1 MLPITPPASLGR
13 LQATSALAGSSGV
26 HSVDPARC
34 DCGGEGTAGQCGGQA
49 WRRCD
54 LWLSDGV
61 LVSISA
67 TPCPKQDRDRA
78 SATSL
83 PGRMW
88 FPEPPCQSAVVLRR
102 CFPIAP
108 SPADDV
114 LSMSTAK
121 QLPVGLCGPALR

>member
-26 HSVDPARC
+26 YSVDPARC

-61 LVSISA
+61 LVSISE

-78 SATSL
+78 FAASL
-83 PGRMW
+83 PD
-88 FPEPPCQSAVVLRR
+88 A
-102 CFPIAP
+102 
-108 SPADDV
+108 
-114 LSMSTAK
+114 
-121 QLPVGLCGPALR
+121 